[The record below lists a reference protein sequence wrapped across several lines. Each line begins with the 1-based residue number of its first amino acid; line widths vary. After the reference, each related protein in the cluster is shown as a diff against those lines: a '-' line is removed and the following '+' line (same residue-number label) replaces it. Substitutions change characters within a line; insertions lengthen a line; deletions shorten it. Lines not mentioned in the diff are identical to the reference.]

1 MMNRLFDGAE
11 ERKAGKG
18 NHGFSMERPCDS
30 AKLCPFT
37 RASGNRKHEGAVIA
51 LALFELDVKALDHMY
66 HEVRG
71 HL

>member
-1 MMNRLFDGAE
+1 
-11 ERKAGKG
+11 
-18 NHGFSMERPCDS
+18 ME
-30 AKLCPFT
+30 
-37 RASGNRKHEGAVIA
+37 GVMG